1 MKPNRRLFFTLS
13 IIILFFIFL
22 PSVLH
27 AQIDPAGDPDL
38 PIDGGVGVLIA
49 IGVGY
54 GLKKMR
60 DYKKSNRKEIQP

>member
-1 MKPNRRLFFTLS
+1 MWIYALCLLAILS
-13 IIILFFIFL
+13 FCFPYF
-22 PSVLH
+22 VH
-27 AQIDPAGDPDL
+27 AQPDPEFDPDA

-60 DYKKSNRKEIQP
+60 DHRRMKKENSVTK